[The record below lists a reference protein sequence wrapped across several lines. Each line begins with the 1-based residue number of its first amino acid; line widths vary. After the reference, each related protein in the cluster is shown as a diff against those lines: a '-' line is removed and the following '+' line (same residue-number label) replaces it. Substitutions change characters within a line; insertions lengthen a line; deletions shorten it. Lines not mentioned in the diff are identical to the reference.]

1 MHKLQ
6 LHNVAAITTFAI
18 RNGLTGGKPCGGSVT
33 AQPHFVAS
41 LT

>member
-1 MHKLQ
+1 MRKLQ

-18 RNGLTGGKPCGGSVT
+18 RNGLTAGRPYGPV
-33 AQPHFVAS
+33 AVPQFLAS